1 MRVINMS
8 NRIMIVDD
16 SNFARKM
23 IKDILVAE
31 GYEVIGA
38 FDSGS
43 ASVDEYTRLKP
54 DLVTMD
60 IIMHEMNGLDA
71 LEQILTID
79 PNARVII
86 VSFMNNN
93 ELIHKTLQAGA
104 LDFVTKPFSR
114 ERLLEAVKKA
124 LS

>member
-1 MRVINMS
+1 MS
-8 NRIMIVDD
+8 KKIMIVDD

-23 IKDILVAE
+23 MKDILVSE
-31 GYEVIGA
+31 GYEIIGE
-38 FDSGS
+38 FESGS
-43 ASVDEYTRLKP
+43 ASVEEYTRLKP

-71 LEQILTID
+71 LEQILSID

-86 VSFMNNN
+86 VSFMNNVDS
-93 ELIHKTLQAGA
+93 IKKALQNGA

-114 ERLLEAVKKA
+114 ERLVEAVKKA
-124 LS
+124 LSQPG

>member
-1 MRVINMS
+1 MGKK
-8 NRIMIVDD
+8 IMIVDD

-23 IKDILVAE
+23 MKDILVSE
-31 GYEVIGA
+31 GYEIIGE
-38 FDSGS
+38 FESGS
-43 ASVDEYTRLKP
+43 ASVEEYTRLKP

-71 LEQILTID
+71 LEQILSID

-86 VSFMNNN
+86 VSFMNN
-93 ELIHKTLQAGA
+93 IDSIKKALQNGA

-114 ERLLEAVKKA
+114 ERLVDAVKKA

>member
-1 MRVINMS
+1 MS

-23 IKDILVAE
+23 IKDILAAE

-60 IIMHEMNGLDA
+60 IIMHEMNGIDA

-79 PNARVII
+79 PDARVII

-124 LS
+124 LSKPG